1 MYLIIILVILIGVH
15 VLDLVVE
22 MLNVRHA
29 SPQLPAEFEG
39 YYDAAKYR
47 SAQQYL
53 KENTVFALVSGGF
66 SLAVLISFIVIG
78 GFNFV
83 DRWARGFGLGEIGT
97 GLIFVGALM
106 LGAAI
111 LKIPFSAYHTFV
123 IEEKHGFN
131 RTTPATFAL
140 DLLKSYILV
149 AIIGAVALSVVLW
162 FFGAAG
168 KVAWLYSWAA
178 VTLLQLFFEFIA
190 PVVIMPLFN
199 KFVPLQDGELKN
211 ELESYARQ
219 QQFAMKGVYTM
230 DASRRSAKSNAFF
243 VGFGRYRRI
252 VLFDTLI
259 NRHSVEELVSVLAHE
274 MGHYKRGHILKFM
287 AGSVISSGI
296 MFFIL
301 SLFMNNAGLFAAFR
315 MEQVSIYASIV
326 FFGFLFTPISTLLAV
341 ITNVFSRRY
350 EFESDVYAVKTYKKP
365 DAMIA
370 ALKKLSVDNLSN
382 LTPHPLKVFLEYSHP
397 PVLRRIEA
405 IRAQTTA

>member
-29 SPQLPAEFEG
+29 SAKLPAEFEG
-39 YYDAAKYR
+39 YYDAGKYR
-47 SAQQYL
+47 TAQQYL
-53 KENTVFALVSGGF
+53 KENTVFSLVSGGF
-66 SLAVLISFIVIG
+66 SLVVLISFIVAG

-97 GLIFVGALM
+97 GLIFVGVLM

-140 DLLKSYILV
+140 DLLKSYVLV
-149 AIIGAVALSVVLW
+149 AIIGTVALSVVLW
-162 FFGAAG
+162 FFGVAG
-168 KVAWLYSWAA
+168 RVAWLYSWAA

-199 KFVPLQDGELKN
+199 KFVPLEDGELKS
-211 ELESYARQ
+211 ELERYARQ

-230 DASRRSAKSNAFF
+230 DASKRSAKSNAFF

-259 NRHSVEELVSVLAHE
+259 SRHSVEELVSVLAHE
-274 MGHYKRGHILKFM
+274 MGHYKKKHILKFM
-287 AGSVISSGI
+287 AGSVISSGV
-296 MFFIL
+296 MFYIL
-301 SLFMNNAGLFAAFR
+301 SLFINNAGLFAAFR

-341 ITNVFSRRY
+341 ITNIFSRRY
-350 EFESDVYAVKTYKKP
+350 EFESDSYAVTTYKKP

-405 IRAQTTA
+405 IRANTVA